1 MSSFLHVNNETKN
14 ILVLG
19 KGFTQGLD
27 DTTVYAEK
35 LYSINFT
42 KTNTKFCLNLHY
54 NGSKSIICSWHRDL

>member
-1 MSSFLHVNNETKN
+1 MSSFLHVNNKTKN

-35 LYSINFT
+35 FYSINFT
-42 KTNTKFCLNLHY
+42 KTNTKFCLSLHY